1 MSNESSSSKS
11 GNSSKLLFLLVA
23 LGLVPVALACTGILA
38 AIAIPNFV
46 AMQYRA
52 KRSEVP
58 ANIDGIRSA
67 QLVRKVAGEAY
78 VACGSEAGA
87 KAIIEQH
94 GPKEMHPFNAAGEQC
109 WSELGWSPM
118 GDVRGEYWIVVTKGG
133 KDFKVHGISD
143 VDGDGRFA
151 RYEAT
156 QQNEAVQITD
166 RDVY

>member
-1 MSNESSSSKS
+1 MSSESSSSNAGGSRKTIYLIV
-11 GNSSKLLFLLVA
+11 GFVLSSI
-23 LGLVPVALACTGILA
+23 ALACTGILA

-58 ANIDGIRSA
+58 VNIDGIRT
-67 QLVRKVAGEAY
+67 QLLSRKASGKPF

-94 GPKEMHPFNAAGEQC
+94 GAKEKHPFNAAGKAC
-109 WSELGWSPM
+109 WTQLGWSP
-118 GDVRGEYWIVVTKGG
+118 GSDIRGEYWVVVTNGG
-133 KDFKVHGISD
+133 KNFKVNGISD
-143 VDGDGRFA
+143 VDGDGQFA

-156 QQNEAVQITD
+156 KQNEAVQITD
-166 RDVY
+166 RDVF

>member
-11 GNSSKLLFLLVA
+11 GKSSKLLFLLVA

-58 ANIDGIRSA
+58 ANIDGIRTKLLARKSA
-67 QLVRKVAGEAY
+67 GKAY

-87 KAIIEQH
+87 KAIIEKYGGKQ
-94 GPKEMHPFNAAGEQC
+94 MHPFNAAGKAC
-109 WSELGWSPM
+109 WKQLGWSP
-118 GDVRGEYWIVVTKGG
+118 GSDIRGEYWVAVTNGG
-133 KDFKVHGISD
+133 KNFEVNGISD
-143 VDGDGRFA
+143 VDGDGQFA

-156 QQNEAVQITD
+156 KQNEAVQITAG
-166 RDVY
+166 DVY

>member
-11 GNSSKLLFLLVA
+11 GKSSKLLFLLVA

-58 ANIDGIRSA
+58 ANIEGIRSQ
-67 QLVRKVAGEAY
+67 QLVRKVDGEEY

-94 GPKEMHPFNAAGEQC
+94 GAKKMHPFNAAGEQC
-109 WSELGWSPM
+109 WSELGWSP
-118 GDVRGEYWIVVTKGG
+118 GSDIRGEYWVVVTDGG
-133 KDFKVHGISD
+133 NDFKVNGIID
-143 VDGDGRFA
+143 VDGDGQFA

-156 QQNEAVQITD
+156 KQNEAVQITD
-166 RDVY
+166 RDVF